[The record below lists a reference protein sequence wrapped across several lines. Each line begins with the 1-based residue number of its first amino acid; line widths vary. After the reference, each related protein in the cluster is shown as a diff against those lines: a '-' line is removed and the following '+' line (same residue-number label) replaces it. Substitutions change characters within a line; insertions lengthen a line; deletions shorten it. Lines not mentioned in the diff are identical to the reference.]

1 MVLQCTEEFEVDT
14 TGLADSI
21 RRVEVVHADAV
32 IHGVLVEADR
42 FLNFIA
48 ITDQM
53 LLPDMSLTVSLC
65 CEGKLADKALERSL
79 SIMRP
84 EMTDQC
90 TLV

>member
-1 MVLQCTEEFEVDT
+1 MVLQCTEELEVDIT
-14 TGLADSI
+14 RLADSI

-53 LLPDMSLTVSLC
+53 LLPAIRIKKCLFYVYRDISKRKQPQSV
-65 CEGKLADKALERSL
+65 
-79 SIMRP
+79 
-84 EMTDQC
+84 
-90 TLV
+90 